1 MAYNGV
7 NRLGRVLQKRMKDVS
22 NTPSVIELGRIRS
35 DLALIPDGADLVIP
49 ASDYSVMVNHVQCNG
64 SAYCNGHKNW
74 KPENGDRVV
83 IAWIDSEIIIL
94 GKIGG

>member
-22 NTPSVIELGRIRS
+22 YAPSVIELGKIRS
-35 DLALIPDGADLVIP
+35 DLALIPDGADIVIP
-49 ASDYSVMVNHVQCNG
+49 KSDYSVMVNHVKCNG
-64 SAYCNGHKNW
+64 SQYCSGHDNW
-74 KPENGDRVV
+74 TPKSGDRVV
-83 IAWIDSEIIIL
+83 IAWVDSEIIIL